1 MDDSKVDEIVE
12 AARSSMGMDI
22 NDIDLANIECFA
34 SRVISLAEYRK
45 QLQAYLRDRMGACAP
60 SLSTL
65 IGEQVIYSLD
75 EKILMLM
82 FS

>member
-1 MDDSKVDEIVE
+1 MVLEIVMDESKVDEVVE

-22 NDIDLANIECFA
+22 NEIDLANIERFA
-34 SRVISLAEYRK
+34 TRVISLADYRK

-65 IGEQVIYSLD
+65 IGEQVLYSL
-75 EKILMLM
+75 E
-82 FS
+82 